1 MDETIMVI
9 RESKRH
15 PWFWVRA
22 IGTLGIWLIWW
33 RSNYLAL
40 TQRSI
45 IRREGVLKKNER
57 AVPLNQVQDISIA
70 YGFVRRLFGL
80 GDIRIETAGSSQTE
94 IVMHDVDSPDT
105 FRSRVFEAIDAFY
118 DEGPAAGGKAR

>member
-15 PWFWVRA
+15 PWFWARA

-33 RSNYLAL
+33 HNNYLAL

-45 IRREGVLKKNER
+45 VRRQGVFTKNER
-57 AVPLNQVQDISIA
+57 AVPLNQVQDISVA
-70 YGFVRRLFGL
+70 YGFIRRLFGL

-94 IVMHDVDSPDT
+94 IIMHDVELPDA
-105 FRSRVFEAIDAFY
+105 FRARVFEAIDAFY
-118 DEGPAAGGKAR
+118 DEGPAAGKNR

>member
-1 MDETIMVI
+1 MMDETIMLI

-22 IGTLGIWLIWW
+22 IGTLGIWLLWW
-33 RSNYLAL
+33 RNNYLAL
-40 TQRSI
+40 TRRSI
-45 IRREGVLKKNER
+45 VRRNGVFVKNER

-70 YGFVRRLFGL
+70 YGFIRRMFGL
-80 GDIRIETAGSSQTE
+80 GDIRIETAGSSGTE
-94 IVMHDVDSPDT
+94 IIMHDVDSPDT

-118 DEGPAAGGKAR
+118 DEGPAPAKNR